1 MKRLFQTEKTPLWVQ
16 IAVLSMIF
24 LLLVSYFA
32 GISMRGIARYF
43 LFQQLRQQ
51 TKQML
56 SAVSGSAIEALI
68 IEDVDILETITEQ
81 VGSSNKNLV
90 QIAIKN
96 NKWDELASWHS
107 GRTTIN
113 LMSLS
118 ENIIFEQE
126 KFGLI
131 DMSWDLE
138 SNYKR
143 IEDHVKL
150 LRLLFILSLMIISG
164 MIVGLVYRLT
174 IHPIGK
180 LDKRLV
186 EISNGD
192 FEKKVKISSSKE
204 MNRLADSLNSMSEI
218 LFKEKQIEKEHKLQ
232 LERLNEAYFR
242 FVPHELLDHLQKESI
257 LDISLGDQTQ
267 KNMSIMFSDIRSFTT
282 LSENMSPNENF
293 RFLNSYLQ
301 HMEPIIHKNNGF
313 IDKFIGDA
321 IMALFNEGDEAL
333 RSGIQ
338 MLKTLENY
346 NMGRKRSGYKPIRIG
361 IGINTGPLMLGT
373 IGGKNRMEGTVIS
386 DTVNI
391 SSRIES
397 LTKKYRTPFLISNY
411 TFNTLKNPDEFL
423 LRFVDK
429 VKVKGK
435 DETVILF
442 EVFDSDEPSIKEL
455 KLKTK
460 SIYNDAIDL
469 YFSKNLK
476 QTSQKFDEYLKIFPD
491 DPLGEIY
498 SERCKINQEDSSL
511 STWEG
516 VTNYT

>member
-1 MKRLFQTEKTPLWVQ
+1 
-16 IAVLSMIF
+16 
-24 LLLVSYFA
+24 
-32 GISMRGIARYF
+32 
-43 LFQQLRQQ
+43 
-51 TKQML
+51 
-56 SAVSGSAIEALI
+56 
-68 IEDVDILETITEQ
+68 
-81 VGSSNKNLV
+81 
-90 QIAIKN
+90 
-96 NKWDELASWHS
+96 
-107 GRTTIN
+107 
-113 LMSLS
+113 
-118 ENIIFEQE
+118 
-126 KFGLI
+126 
-131 DMSWDLE
+131 
-138 SNYKR
+138 
-143 IEDHVKL
+143 
-150 LRLLFILSLMIISG
+150 
-164 MIVGLVYRLT
+164 
-174 IHPIGK
+174 
-180 LDKRLV
+180 
-186 EISNGD
+186 
-192 FEKKVKISSSKE
+192 
-204 MNRLADSLNSMSEI
+204 
-218 LFKEKQIEKEHKLQ
+218 
-232 LERLNEAYFR
+232 
-242 FVPHELLDHLQKESI
+242 
-257 LDISLGDQTQ
+257 
-267 KNMSIMFSDIRSFTT
+267 
-282 LSENMSPNENF
+282 
-293 RFLNSYLQ
+293 
-301 HMEPIIHKNNGF
+301 
-313 IDKFIGDA
+313 
-321 IMALFNEGDEAL
+321 
-333 RSGIQ
+333 